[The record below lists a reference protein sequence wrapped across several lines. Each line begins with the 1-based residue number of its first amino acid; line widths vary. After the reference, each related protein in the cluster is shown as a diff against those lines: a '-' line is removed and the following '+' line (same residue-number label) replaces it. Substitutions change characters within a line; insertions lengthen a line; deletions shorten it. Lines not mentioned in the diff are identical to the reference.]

1 MYLRETSDEIGRQE
15 EKNFVSFLRA
25 RVAFTIKKR
34 AGRTQSIKMILRL
47 ESERA
52 ILIAFDEACKK
63 VDDCWPINSAINSAP
78 NATPIYC
85 TRQKGLSTSDERNSH
100 KETLFLVLRAVNSSF
115 CAYLLNLLNYFPSAR
130 RAEFIEF

>member
-47 ESERA
+47 GSERA

-63 VDDCWPINSAINSAP
+63 VDDCWPINSANI
-78 NATPIYC
+78 IGRL
-85 TRQKGLSTSDERNSH
+85 TRLRFIALGRKDYRHPTNVTRTNKVYFSFYELLTVR
-100 KETLFLVLRAVNSSF
+100 FVLI
-115 CAYLLNLLNYFPSAR
+115 C
-130 RAEFIEF
+130 

>member
-47 ESERA
+47 GSERA

-63 VDDCWPINSAINSAP
+63 VDDCLRL
-78 NATPIYC
+78 
-85 TRQKGLSTSDERNSH
+85 TRLRFIALGRKDYRHPTNVTRTKKLYFSFYELLTVR
-100 KETLFLVLRAVNSSF
+100 FVLI
-115 CAYLLNLLNYFPSAR
+115 C
-130 RAEFIEF
+130 